1 MLRTIRPKDPLVNMG
16 YVESQFNRSS
26 RTIHDWIKAGVIP
39 EPMRINGY
47 KAWAAMIISSAV
59 AGSIPAAPIKK
70 LMYLANI
77 QLIK

>member
-1 MLRTIRPKDPLVNMG
+1 MLRTVRPKDPLVNMG

-47 KAWAAMIISSAV
+47 KAWRQSQIDAV
-59 AGSIPAAPIKK
+59 LEQFAQTAK
-70 LMYLANI
+70 
-77 QLIK
+77 